1 MPSTRF
7 STARKMPLSADPPS
21 SFLVNSAFQ
30 KRLETSRVLEERQ
43 PDPARRPIALLG
55 NDQLSLALQIGI
67 VLFVDLF
74 AKNKGHHVGVLLN
87 RPRFTQICKL
97 RAMIAAPAFGCT
109 AQLRKRNHRHV
120 EFLGQSL

>member
-21 SFLVNSAFQ
+21 SFLVNSALQ

-74 AKNKGHHVGVLLN
+74 AENESHHVGVLLN
-87 RPRFTQICKL
+87 RSRLAEIRQL
-97 RAMIAAPAFGCT
+97 RTMIPAPALRRT
-109 AQLRKRNHRHV
+109 A
-120 EFLGQSL
+120 